1 MTHDKTKI
9 DLDFMLMLAHE
20 LRAPLGIVKESI
32 ALVND
37 RILGKTNEK
46 QQKVLT
52 TARKNVNR
60 IDRIIMN
67 VVDIFKLDENRLELR
82 KEPVD
87 IVAVAR
93 RVLDSFRAISDPK
106 GLTMK
111 AVFSSDEMMCL
122 ADKQRLS
129 DIFSHLIGNAVKFTE
144 KGSIELEIRQLKKNI
159 ECSVRDTGIGIA
171 REHAPHIF
179 DKFAQFGW
187 VPGGGEKGMGLGLAI
202 TKGLVELHGGTLRV
216 SSEPGAGSEFVF
228 TIPTEKH

>member
-1 MTHDKTKI
+1 MSNDKKPL
-9 DLDFMLMLAHE
+9 DLDFVLMLAHE

-32 ALVND
+32 ALVSD

-67 VVDIFKLDENRLELR
+67 VVDIFKLDEKRLELR

-87 IVAVAR
+87 MVVIAR
-93 RVLDSFRAISDPK
+93 RAMDAVRVASESK
-106 GLTMK
+106 GLLLK
-111 AVFSSDEMMCL
+111 GVFSSDEIKCF
-122 ADKQRLS
+122 ADKQRMF
-129 DIFSHLIGNAVKFTE
+129 DIFSHLLGNAVKFTE
-144 KGSIELEIRQLKKNI
+144 KGSVQIEVRRMQKNI
-159 ECSVRDTGIGIA
+159 ECVVRDTGIGIA
-171 REHAPHIF
+171 KEHVPLIF

-202 TKGLVELHGGTLRV
+202 TKGLIELHGGSV
-216 SSEPGAGSEFVF
+216 KVESDPGKGSEFRF
-228 TIPTEKH
+228 TIPAESI

>member
-1 MTHDKTKI
+1 MDKQKNPI
-9 DLDFMLMLAHE
+9 DLDFILMLAHE

-67 VVDIFKLDENRLELR
+67 VVDIFKLDEKRLELR

-87 IVAVAR
+87 IVSVAKRVMDACRAV
-93 RVLDSFRAISDPK
+93 SEPK
-106 GLTMK
+106 GLVLK
-111 AVFSSDEMMCL
+111 GLFSSDEINCV
-122 ADKQRLS
+122 ADKQRIS
-129 DIFSHLIGNAVKFTE
+129 DILSHLLGNAVKFTE
-144 KGSIELEIRQLKKNI
+144 KGTVELEIRQLKKNI
-159 ECSVRDTGIGIA
+159 ECSIRDTGIGIA
-171 REHAPHIF
+171 REHVPRIF

-216 SSEPGAGSEFVF
+216 TSEPGKGSEFVF
-228 TIPTEKH
+228 TIPSEK

>member
-1 MTHDKTKI
+1 MPNDKTKI

-46 QQKVLT
+46 QQKVLN

-60 IDRIIMN
+60 IDRLIMN
-67 VVDIFKLDENRLELR
+67 MVDIFKLDENRLELK
-82 KEPVD
+82 KESTD
-87 IVAVAR
+87 IVAIAR

-106 GLTMK
+106 GLTIK
-111 AVFSSDEMMCL
+111 AVFSSDEIKCV

-129 DIFSHLIGNAVKFTE
+129 DILSHLIGNAVKFTE
-144 KGSIELEIRQLKKNI
+144 KGSVELEIRQLKKNI
-159 ECSVRDTGIGIA
+159 ECIVRDTGMGIA
-171 REHAPHIF
+171 KEHAPHIF

-216 SSEPGAGSEFVF
+216 TSELGKGSEFVF
-228 TIPTEKH
+228 TIPQEQH